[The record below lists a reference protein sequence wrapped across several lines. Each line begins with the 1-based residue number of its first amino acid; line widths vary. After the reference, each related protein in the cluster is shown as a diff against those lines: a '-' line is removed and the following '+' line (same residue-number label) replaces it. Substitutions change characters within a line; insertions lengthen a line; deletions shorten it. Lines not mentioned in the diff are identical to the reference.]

1 MTTAAEN
8 LLLEQMQK
16 LDKQIEETDRALIH
30 LNKQAGAKLQ
40 KLSDLKAERRKLS
53 EAYKE
58 LNQPKDQ
65 STAS

>member
-40 KLSDLKAERRKLS
+40 KLSDLKTERRKLS